1 LGLVVAECTDAAFEE
16 RVLTFESRLQWVDL
30 SRCAT
35 VVDDKVRNVS
45 RFSKCAASESVSLQ

>member
-1 LGLVVAECTDAAFEE
+1 MVAECTDAAFEE